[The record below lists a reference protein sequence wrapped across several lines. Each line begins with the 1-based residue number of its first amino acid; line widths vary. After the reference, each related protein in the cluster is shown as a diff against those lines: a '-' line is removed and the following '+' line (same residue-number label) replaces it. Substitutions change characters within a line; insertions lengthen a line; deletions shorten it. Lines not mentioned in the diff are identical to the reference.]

1 MYMFS
6 AHSPSRLLGQNSGE
20 TETFGCYS
28 YTSGNTKALRV
39 RVGVS
44 AYPLAEGP
52 EGILKVFWRLNL
64 PVLMESADC
73 DKLMLRFLK
82 NSKPPVELG
91 S

>member
-1 MYMFS
+1 MRCCS
-6 AHSPSRLLGQNSGE
+6 DGTDAHLQILD
-20 TETFGCYS
+20 
-28 YTSGNTKALRV
+28 
-39 RVGVS
+39 GVPT
-44 AYPLAEGP
+44 YPLAEGP

>member
-1 MYMFS
+1 M
-6 AHSPSRLLGQNSGE
+6 E
-20 TETFGCYS
+20 TVRCYS
-28 YTSGNTKALRV
+28 DAIDKSLTIPD
-39 RVGVS
+39 GVS
-44 AYPLAEGP
+44 LYPLAEGP
-52 EGILKVFWRLNL
+52 EGILKVFWRLNF

>member
-1 MYMFS
+1 MLQRQ
-6 AHSPSRLLGQNSGE
+6 HDH
-20 TETFGCYS
+20 
-28 YTSGNTKALRV
+28 TKALRA
-39 RVGVS
+39 GAS
-44 AYPLAEGP
+44 SYPLEEGP
-52 EGILKVFWRLNL
+52 EGMLKVFWRLNL